1 MLIILSL
8 LVKKLTNKLYNLE
21 YGTMMVV
28 VVTGDK
34 YGPQFKLD
42 S

>member
-1 MLIILSL
+1 LSF
-8 LVKKLTNKLYNLE
+8 LVKKLTNKLYKLE
-21 YGTMMVV
+21 YGAMMVV
-28 VVTGDK
+28 VPIGDE